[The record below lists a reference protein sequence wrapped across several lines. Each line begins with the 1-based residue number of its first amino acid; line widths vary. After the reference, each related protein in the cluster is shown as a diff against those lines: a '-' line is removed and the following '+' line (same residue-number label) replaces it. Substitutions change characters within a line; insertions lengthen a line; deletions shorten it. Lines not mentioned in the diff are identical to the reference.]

1 MAEGGPAPAPAAA
14 VELRLDELRV
24 TLANRELVLREPV
37 ALPAGRLYLVTGPSG
52 SGKSAFA
59 RALLG
64 FGELVV
70 PPTPTRGR
78 VSLVTPAGS
87 LPIHS
92 TAGYHSASRE
102 EIAFLPQA
110 ERLGFLDGLTTLEN
124 LSLFS
129 HLPAQAGAAQARQL
143 AARFHLA
150 DLPTHLSRASGG
162 ERIRLSAVRGLL
174 PRRPG
179 GGLPRLVIADEP
191 TAGLDPR
198 AARALADELVE
209 LATGSDSLV
218 LVITHEPH
226 WFVERD
232 LDEPAPVPP
241 AEMPDSRP
249 TAAVA
254 RDGGA
259 SPGGTGTGGTGTGG
273 AGAGEPVARGV
284 GPQVLLAE
292 VVGENRRSAR
302 VVGRLELRS
311 ATARPG
317 GDLARGE
324 GAQAEG
330 LVGPGWG
337 HRLREACEGL
347 GSVVLAPVALAWGGL
362 WGRRLGRAAR
372 VALADGLH
380 PGTQLFALAGSL
392 LVATTVAYFIF
403 EQTPRPELVE
413 PLLLP
418 EILKATGHTLVRVV
432 LPLAACTL
440 VATKLGAAQAAR
452 LAAAVRQG
460 LLETLALAR
469 WPLENYA
476 LLPAVAAQVVAMT
489 VATGVCLAAGVV
501 AASLVYTLGHARAP
515 LPLSV
520 DLLLSGL
527 RNAPGWEWYLAAK
540 VLCSGLLAGT
550 IAAWCGGTPGSAR
563 DDVAEAV
570 HRTLLWGVLGV
581 IACQCAWIIAEF
593 AHQP

>member
-1 MAEGGPAPAPAAA
+1 MQ
-14 VELRLDELRV
+14 LRLDELRV
-24 TLANRELVLREPV
+24 TLAHRELVLQQPV
-37 ALPAGRLYLVTGPSG
+37 ALSAGRLYLVTGPSG

-70 PPTPTRGR
+70 PPTPTRGQ
-78 VSLVTPAGS
+78 VTLVTPAGS

-92 TAGYHSASRE
+92 RQGYHSASRE

-129 HLPAQAGAAQARQL
+129 HLPAQAGAEQARQL
-143 AARFHLA
+143 ASRFHLA
-150 DLPTHLSRASGG
+150 NLPTHLSRASGG

-232 LDEPAPVPP
+232 PGETAPLPP
-241 AEMPDSRP
+241 IEAAAHPP
-249 TAAVA
+249 TAS
-254 RDGGA
+254 A
-259 SPGGTGTGGTGTGG
+259 SN
-273 AGAGEPVARGV
+273 PVAADPLTTDLV
-284 GPQVLLAE
+284 PTHPVATQPLATHPVTAPPQVLLAE
-292 VVGENRRSAR
+292 VVGEGRRSAR
-302 VVGRLELRS
+302 VVGRLELQAAGQGAGVAS
-311 ATARPG
+311 S
-317 GDLARGE
+317 RGE
-324 GAQAEG
+324 GAGAEG
-330 LVGPGWG
+330 AVGLGWG
-337 HRLREACEGL
+337 HRLWAAFESV
-347 GSVVLAPVALAWGGL
+347 GSVVLAPLALAWSLL

-380 PGTQLFALAGSL
+380 LGTQLFALAGSL

-452 LAAAVRQG
+452 LAAGVRQG

-469 WPLENYA
+469 WPIENYA

-489 VATGVCLAAGVV
+489 VATAVCLAAGVV

-540 VLCSGLLAGT
+540 VLSSGLLAGT

-570 HRTLLWGVLGV
+570 HRTLLWGVLCV
-581 IACQCAWIIAEF
+581 IACQCVWIIAEF
-593 AHQP
+593 ANQP

>member
-1 MAEGGPAPAPAAA
+1 MTDTPLNTDTNLPAGPAHGSGPSPTTPHG
-14 VELRLDELRV
+14 VRLQLNELRIA
-24 TLANRELVLREPV
+24 LADRELVLREPCE
-37 ALPAGRLYLVTGPSG
+37 LLAGRLYLVTGPSG

-70 PPTPTRGR
+70 PPTPTRGQ
-78 VSLVTPAGS
+78 VTLVTPRAT

-92 TAGYHSASRE
+92 RQGYHSATRE

-129 HLPAQAGAAQARQL
+129 HLPAAEGAEQARQL
-143 AARFHLA
+143 AARFHLSA
-150 DLPTHLSRASGG
+150 IPEHLPRASGG

-174 PRRPG
+174 PRRRG

-209 LATGSDSLV
+209 LAHGSDSLV

-232 LDEPAPVPP
+232 
-241 AEMPDSRP
+241 PD
-249 TAAVA
+249 
-254 RDGGA
+254 
-259 SPGGTGTGGTGTGG
+259 TGTEAVSGDTAGGLPRVVLAGVEGTD
-273 AGAGEPVARGV
+273 RRS
-284 GPQVLLAE
+284 AE
-292 VVGENRRSAR
+292 VVGS
-302 VVGRLELRS
+302 LELR
-311 ATARPG
+311 PG
-317 GDLARGE
+317 GHAATVPSRQPPVAPREADA
-324 GAQAEG
+324 GA
-330 LVGPGWG
+330 GWG
-337 HRLREACEGL
+337 NRLQTALESV
-347 GSVVLAPVALAWGGL
+347 GSVVVAPLALIWSVV
-362 WGRRLGRAAR
+362 WGRRLGRASR
-372 VALADGLH
+372 VILADGLH

-418 EILKATGHTLVRVV
+418 EILRATGHTLVRVV
-432 LPLAACTL
+432 LPLSACTL
-440 VATKLGAAQAAR
+440 VATKLGAAQSAR
-452 LAAAVRQG
+452 LAAGVRQG

-469 WPLENYA
+469 WPVENYA
-476 LLPAVAAQVVAMT
+476 LLPAVGAQILSMT
-489 VATGVCLAAGVV
+489 VATAVCLAAGIV
-501 AASLVYTLGHARAP
+501 AASLVYSLGHARAP

-540 VLCSGLLAGT
+540 VLSSGLLAGT
-550 IAAWCGGTPGSAR
+550 IAALFGVTPGNAR
-563 DDVAEAV
+563 DDVAGAV
-570 HRTLLWGVLGV
+570 HRTLLWGVLCV
-581 IACQCAWIIAEF
+581 IACQCAWIVLEF
-593 AHQP
+593 ANQP